1 MLHHRLM
8 AHLKRTRRDEQWS
21 WYMAGKGYTD
31 SETVGEY
38 KVDYDDDD
46 HVNRIL
52 ILRPTGKP
60 CLAIAIGKGDD
71 KTASM
76 DTVEFHPTCTIDGKM
91 KRKDGSRKMIQVGL
105 DIAKKNG
112 ATQVS
117 ITDNSNIDCE
127 NGQKIDLAG
136 MYFLK
141 YGMTWFEK
149 YFGFKP
155 TERHREAYEKAKE
168 LRKKYLDTEKLKD
181 LPCSYFTDE
190 FIDDLFDHIKLKIFY
205 RIEWVKPLM

>member
-8 AHLKRTRRDEQWS
+8 AHLKRTGRDEQWI
-21 WYMAGKGYTD
+21 WYMAGGGYTE
-31 SETVGEY
+31 SETIGEY
-38 KVDYDDDD
+38 RVDYDDDGIL
-46 HVNRIL
+46 NRIL
-52 ILRPTGKP
+52 ILRPTDKP
-60 CLAIAIGKGDD
+60 CLVIALGKGED

-76 DTVEFHPTCTIDGKM
+76 DAVDFHPTCTIDGRM
-91 KRKDGSRKMIQVGL
+91 KRGDGTRNMIQFGL
-105 DIAKKNG
+105 DIAKRKG

-117 ITDNSNIDCE
+117 ITDNSHIDCE

-155 TERHREAYEKAKE
+155 IDKYRDAYEKAKDM
-168 LRKKYLDTEKLKD
+168 RKKYLDTEQLKT
-181 LPCSYFTDE
+181 LPCSYFTDD
-190 FIDDLFDHIKLKIFY
+190 FIEELFDHIKLKIFY
-205 RIEWVKPLM
+205 RIEWIKPLV